1 VKFPVK
7 GYLIFIC
14 IFLLRLFPVA
24 AQESYRLQGSVQDET
39 ARFAPLSEVTVD
51 NLSRKYRTLTDSS
64 GIFEMD
70 VHEGDTLRFRKL
82 GYGTK
87 FHYFRSML
95 GADNY
100 SVHIYLHNDTIPM
113 KPFVYKSF
121 NRDRV
126 IKNTFL
132 NAYYRDSLRMV
143 AYLRKMYEKSNRR
156 AVESLSDAFNSP
168 VTFLYDRFSK
178 KNRNQKRINRYRE
191 ILKKAKEENDPD
203 YVK

>member
-1 VKFPVK
+1 MF
-7 GYLIFIC
+7 C
-14 IFLLRLFPVA
+14 CFLVLLFSSLK
-24 AQESYRLQGSVQDET
+24 AQTSYRLQGSVQDET

-64 GIFEMD
+64 GIFEME
-70 VHEGDTLRFRKL
+70 VSEGDTIRFRKL

-87 FHYFRSML
+87 FHYFHSML

-121 NRDRV
+121 NRDRI
-126 IKNTFL
+126 IKNAFL

-156 AVESLSDAFNSP
+156 AVESLSDAVNSP

-178 KNRNQKRINRYRE
+178 KSRNQRRIERYRQT
-191 ILKKAKEENDPD
+191 LKKAKEENEPD

>member
-1 VKFPVK
+1 MF
-7 GYLIFIC
+7 C
-14 IFLLRLFPVA
+14 CFLVLLFSSLK
-24 AQESYRLQGSVQDET
+24 AQTSYRLQGSVQDET

-64 GIFEMD
+64 GIFEME
-70 VHEGDTLRFRKL
+70 VSEGDTIRFRKL

-87 FHYFRSML
+87 FHYFHSML

-121 NRDRV
+121 NRDRI
-126 IKNTFL
+126 IKNAFL

-156 AVESLSDAFNSP
+156 AVESLSDAINSP

-178 KNRNQKRINRYRE
+178 KSRNQRRIERYRQT
-191 ILKKAKEENDPD
+191 LKKAKEENEPD

>member
-1 VKFPVK
+1 MF
-7 GYLIFIC
+7 C
-14 IFLLRLFPVA
+14 CFLVLFFSSLK
-24 AQESYRLQGSVQDET
+24 AQTSYRLQGSVQDET
-39 ARFAPLSEVTVD
+39 AKFAPLSEVTVD

-64 GIFEMD
+64 GIFEME
-70 VHEGDTLRFRKL
+70 VGEGDTIRFRKL
-82 GYGTK
+82 GYSSK
-87 FHYFRSML
+87 FHYFHSML

-121 NRDRV
+121 NRDRI
-126 IKNTFL
+126 IKNAFL

-143 AYLRKMYEKSNRR
+143 AYLRKMYEKANRR

-178 KNRNQKRINRYRE
+178 KSRNQRRIERYRQT
-191 ILKKAKEENDPD
+191 LKKAKEENEPD

>member
-1 VKFPVK
+1 
-7 GYLIFIC
+7 
-14 IFLLRLFPVA
+14 
-24 AQESYRLQGSVQDET
+24 
-39 ARFAPLSEVTVD
+39 
-51 NLSRKYRTLTDSS
+51 
-64 GIFEMD
+64 
-70 VHEGDTLRFRKL
+70 
-82 GYGTK
+82 
-87 FHYFRSML
+87 
-95 GADNY
+95 
-100 SVHIYLHNDTIPM
+100 M